1 MESLVRN
8 EFDGEFFMKV
18 LMATPTYYPVTGGR
32 ETVVHRLATDLNE
45 KGVCT
50 DVITFNMDVSHRC
63 IWRGQTE
70 VSAEGFRI
78 FKIPAL
84 DWFPLHSEKV
94 TMGVNFIPGRF
105 TDPRKKYDILHFHG
119 PELSFPTFSC
129 LARRPKIM
137 HFHGLD
143 LRFFK
148 KYPINRF
155 ILEHV
160 ANLYISLTEQMK
172 QELISLGIPE
182 NQIRLLPN
190 GIDTQVFHPS
200 KNKEDNLI
208 LFVGRISPSKGLHIL
223 LESLNYLN
231 QSIRLVVIG
240 PQDWNLEYFNQIQ
253 HKIEMENK
261 KGKHHI
267 TYLGKKNQKEI
278 VEWYQKAS
286 IFVLT
291 TIDYEALGMVNLEAL
306 ACETPVIATNVGG
319 VSEAVRDG
327 ENGLVIQ
334 PNNAKKLADAL
345 QYLLDNENVRRRFG
359 DAGRKWVS
367 KNFSNEVIVETLLG
381 IYKELLT

>member
-1 MESLVRN
+1 
-8 EFDGEFFMKV
+8 
-18 LMATPTYYPVTGGR
+18 MATPTYYPVTGGR

-45 KGVCT
+45 KRVCT
-50 DVITFNMDVSHRC
+50 DIITFNMDKSHKC

-70 VSAEGFRI
+70 VSAEGFRV

-94 TMGVNFIPGRF
+94 TMGVNLIPGRL
-105 TDPRKKYDILHFHG
+105 TDPNKEYDILHFHG

-129 LARRPKIM
+129 LAKRPKIM
-137 HFHGLD
+137 HLHGLNPS
-143 LRFFK
+143 FFK
-148 KYPINRF
+148 RYPISRF
-155 ILEHV
+155 ILKHV

-172 QELISLGIPE
+172 QGLISLDIPE

-190 GIDTQVFHPS
+190 SIDTQMFHPS
-200 KNKEDNLI
+200 RNKEDNLI

-223 LESLNYLN
+223 LESLDYLN
-231 QSIRLVVIG
+231 QSVRLVIIG

-261 KGKHHI
+261 KGKHEI
-267 TYLGKKNQKEI
+267 TYLGKKNQDEI

-291 TIDYEALGMVNLEAL
+291 TIDYEALPMVNLEAL

-319 VSEAVRDG
+319 VSEAVLDG
-327 ENGLVIQ
+327 KNGLIIQ
-334 PNNAKKLADAL
+334 PNDAKKLAYAL
-345 QYLLDNENVRRRFG
+345 QYLLDNEDVRIKFG

-367 KNFSNEVIVETLLG
+367 KNFSSEVIVEKLLG
-381 IYKELLT
+381 IYNELLE